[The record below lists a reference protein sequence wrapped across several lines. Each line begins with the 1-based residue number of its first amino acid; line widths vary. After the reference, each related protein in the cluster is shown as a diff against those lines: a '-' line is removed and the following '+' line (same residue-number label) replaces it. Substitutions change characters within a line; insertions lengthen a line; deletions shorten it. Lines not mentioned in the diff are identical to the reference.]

1 MDRGQIVKRYT
12 KLILFI
18 ALISYF
24 TYAVVVSAYGQGIQV
39 NQTLVNKIQSQLDNN
54 TRQFEQMC
62 LGSNSSDTNDQ
73 VCSDLMFE
81 GNEIMRNL
89 TDAEMGIIG
98 DEGS

>member
-1 MDRGQIVKRYT
+1 LKHNVELITIVA
-12 KLILFI
+12 LWILFYSIFIGISI
-18 ALISYF
+18 AF
-24 TYAVVVSAYGQGIQV
+24 GQLEEV
-39 NQTLVNKIQSQLDNN
+39 NQTLVNQIQSQLDNN

-62 LGSNSSDTNDQ
+62 LGSNSSDTDDQ

-98 DEGS
+98 NEGN

>member
-1 MDRGQIVKRYT
+1 MEEKRITKYT
-12 KLILFI
+12 RWILFI
-18 ALISYF
+18 SFIAYFSY
-24 TYAVVVSAYGQGIQV
+24 AIVVFAYGQEIQV

-54 TRQFEQMC
+54 TMYFEQLC
-62 LGSNSSDTNDQ
+62 LGSNSNDTDDQ

-89 TDAEMGIIG
+89 TNAEMGIIG

>member
-1 MDRGQIVKRYT
+1 MNRQQIVKRYT
-12 KLILFI
+12 RLILFI
-18 ALISYF
+18 AFIACFS
-24 TYAVVVSAYGQGIQV
+24 YAVVGFAYGQEIQV

-81 GNEIMRNL
+81 GNEIMRDL
-89 TDAEMGIIG
+89 TNAEMGIIG
-98 DEGS
+98 DEES